1 MLHALIVRS
10 PVAKGRLLSIECPS
24 LPEGYSLL
32 SAKDIPGKNT
42 LDDSDIPILANE
54 ELSYIGEPVALLLG
68 PDINILEERIRNC
81 KVIAEEGE
89 PVFNMGEA
97 APVRPEAAP
106 ELVEGAEGRSLSL
119 SKGAI
124 VAAKREFSTGDVDA
138 AFSGVVSIIEND
150 YVTGI
155 QEHWYAEP
163 CGAVSWP
170 EQQGRIVVRTA
181 TQWPFH
187 VTRSVCGVLGV
198 PASKVLVTPTV
209 TGLHM
214 DGKLWYA
221 SLVSCHAA
229 LGAWIAKQPV
239 RLILT
244 GEEDFCFSPKR
255 FGTKI
260 HLSSA
265 INEKGEIAGI
275 DINAVVNLGSYAV
288 NVNEVLESVNL
299 GTTGV
304 YKIKNIRFSGS
315 AIKTNIPPQGPLA
328 GYGLA
333 QGFFALESHISY
345 IADSIGQDPAQWRKQ
360 NFHAG
365 IPQKGLSN
373 KGSGAKGAALKLKG
387 GAPPLGNPLIDN
399 VLNISDYHRKWAA
412 YEVLKSVRKKNA
424 EAAMPPEQGP
434 LHRTPYSY
442 LANWMERTEGMRG
455 IGIALGYQGHND
467 DAAAHPGSVE
477 LTLTKEGVLEIKT
490 GMFDSDRGIWARL
503 ASKILE
509 IDPKK
514 VRINYNADSRDSGP
528 STTRSIAA
536 MTKLIEQACKQVHK
550 RRAKDPLPITVR
562 KTARPSRKNELS
574 EENPSKGVADS
585 NNFSQHG
592 WASSVVEVEFD
603 PIGYMPRIRG
613 VWMCVDGG
621 KILSED
627 NARKSLKISIVQALG
642 WAYKEQISYVDGAI
656 PVDQFENFDIPG
668 IAEIPPIVI
677 DFINSNS
684 EESPKGIGDLPF
696 SCIPAAFVQAVSQAA
711 GCHFRAIP
719 LKAQDIF
726 SAGRLS

>member
-1 MLHALIVRS
+1 
-10 PVAKGRLLSIECPS
+10 
-24 LPEGYSLL
+24 
-32 SAKDIPGKNT
+32 
-42 LDDSDIPILANE
+42 
-54 ELSYIGEPVALLLG
+54 VALLLG
-68 PDINILEERIRNC
+68 PDINILEDRIRNC
-81 KVIAEEGE
+81 KVIAEEAP
-89 PVFNMGEA
+89 PVFQTGRVDPA
-97 APVRPEAAP
+97 LPEAPKPAPELVASTSSATTKASPEAP
-106 ELVEGAEGRSLSL
+106 ELVEGGE
-119 SKGAI
+119 GAI
-124 VAAKREFSTGDVDA
+124 VAAKREFSIGDVDA
-138 AFSGVVSIIEND
+138 AFTGAVFIVNGD
-150 YVTGI
+150 YKTGI

-170 EQQGRIVVRTA
+170 EQQGKIVVRTA

-187 VTRSVCGVLGV
+187 VTRSVCGVLGI
-198 PASKVLVTPTV
+198 PASKVLVTPTI

-239 RLILT
+239 RLMLT

-255 FGTKI
+255 FGTEI
-260 HLSSA
+260 HFSSA
-265 INEKGEIAGI
+265 INEKGEITGI

-288 NVNEVLESVNL
+288 NANEILESVNL
-299 GTTGV
+299 GTIGV
-304 YKIKNIRFSGS
+304 YRVKNIRFFGS

-328 GYGLA
+328 GYGMA

-345 IADSIGQDPAQWRKQ
+345 IADSLSQDPAQWRKQ
-360 NFHAG
+360 NLHAG
-365 IPQKGLSN
+365 VFQKSFSN
-373 KGSGAKGAALKLKG
+373 KGSGAKGAALKVKG
-387 GAPPLGNPLIDN
+387 GAPPSGNPLIDN
-399 VLNISDYHRKWAA
+399 VINISDYRRKWAA

-424 EAAMPPEQGP
+424 EVMTQQEQQSP
-434 LHRTPYSY
+434 SHRTPYTH
-442 LANWMERTEGMRG
+442 LASWMDRTEGMRG
-455 IGIALGYQGHND
+455 IGIALGYQGHSD
-467 DAAAHPGSVE
+467 DSAAHPGSVE
-477 LTLTKEGVLEIKT
+477 LTLNKEGVLEIKT
-490 GMFDSDRGIWARL
+490 GMFDSDRGIWVGL

-514 VRINYNADSRDSGP
+514 VRINYNADSRDFGP
-528 STTRSIAA
+528 STTRNIAA
-536 MTKLIEQACKQVHK
+536 MTKLIDQACKLIQK

-562 KTARPSRKNELS
+562 KTASPRKNDVL
-574 EENPSKGVADS
+574 EERLPKGVLDS
-585 NNFSQHG
+585 NSFSQHG

-627 NARKSLKISIVQALG
+627 NARKSLKVSIVQALG

-656 PVDQFENFDIPG
+656 PVEQFENFDIPG

-684 EESPKGIGDLPF
+684 EESPKEIGDLPF
-696 SCIPAAFVQAVSQAA
+696 CCIPAAFVQAVSQAA

-726 SAGRLS
+726 SAGRIT

>member
-1 MLHALIVRS
+1 MLIR
-10 PVAKGRLLSIECPS
+10 
-24 LPEGYSLL
+24 
-32 SAKDIPGKNT
+32 AKDIPGKNT
-42 LDDSDIPILANE
+42 LDDSDIPILAE
-54 ELSYIGEPVALLLG
+54 GELSYIGEPVALLLG
-68 PDINILEERIRNC
+68 PDINILEDRIRNC
-81 KVIAEEGE
+81 KVIAEEALPLFTPGE
-89 PVFNMGEA
+89 VDSASPDA
-97 APVRPEAAP
+97 
-106 ELVEGAEGRSLSL
+106 SD
-119 SKGAI
+119 I
-124 VAAKREFSTGDVDA
+124 VVAKREFSIGDVEA
-138 AFSGVVSIIEND
+138 AFTGAASVVNGE
-150 YVTGI
+150 YKTGI

-170 EQQGRIVVRTA
+170 EQQGKIVIRTA

-198 PASKVLVTPTV
+198 PASKVLVTPTI

-229 LGAWIAKQPV
+229 LGAWITKQPV

-255 FGTKI
+255 FGTEI
-260 HLSSA
+260 HFSSA
-265 INEKGEIAGI
+265 LNEKGEISGI
-275 DINAVVNLGSYAV
+275 DIKAIVNLGSYAV
-288 NVNEVLESVNL
+288 NVNEILESVNL
-299 GTTGV
+299 GVIGV
-304 YKIKNIRFSGS
+304 YKVKNIRFTGS

-345 IADSIGQDPAQWRKQ
+345 IADSLGQDPAQWRKQ
-360 NFHAG
+360 NLNAG
-365 IPQKGLSN
+365 VFQKGFSN

-387 GAPPLGNPLIDN
+387 AAPPLGNPLIDN
-399 VLNISDYHRKWAA
+399 VINISDDRRKWAA
-412 YEVLKSVRKKNA
+412 YEVLKSVRKKNS
-424 EAAMPPEQGP
+424 EVMTQQEQGP
-434 LHRTPYSY
+434 SHRTPYSH

-455 IGIALGYQGHND
+455 IGIALGYQGHSD
-467 DAAAHPGSVE
+467 DSEAYPGSVE
-477 LTLTKEGVLEIKT
+477 LTLNKEGVLEIKT
-490 GMFDSDRGIWARL
+490 GILDSDRGIWVRL

-514 VRINYNADSRDSGP
+514 VRINYNADSRDFGP
-528 STTRSIAA
+528 STTRNIAA
-536 MTKLIEQACKQVHK
+536 MTKLIEQACKLIQK
-550 RRAKDPLPITVR
+550 RKAKDPLPITVR
-562 KTARPSRKNELS
+562 KTARPPQKNNVS
-574 EENPSKGVADS
+574 EDRLSKGVLDS
-585 NNFSQHG
+585 NSFSQHG

-603 PIGYMPRIRG
+603 PITYMPRIRG

-627 NARKSLKISIVQALG
+627 NARKSLKVSIVQALG

-656 PVDQFENFDIPG
+656 PVEQFENFDIPG

-684 EESPKGIGDLPF
+684 EEAPKEIGDLPF
-696 SCIPAAFVQAVSQAA
+696 CCIPAAFVQAVSQAA

-726 SAGRLS
+726 SAGRLN